1 MQIAVELT
9 LIRSCHMFEEEYGN
23 GEGLCN
29 QFLGDLVFYSSDSD
43 NFTVMAFDN
52 SLPNPNFKLT
62 FPRSDTVSISMTA
75 KLGSIVIP
83 LLMFLVN
90 AAAS

>member
-9 LIRSCHMFEEEYGN
+9 LVHSCHMFEKEYGN

-29 QFLGDLVFYSSDSD
+29 QFLEDLMFYSSDSD
-43 NFTVMAFDN
+43 NCTVMAFDN

-62 FPRSDTVSISMTA
+62 SDTVSISMMV

-90 AAAS
+90 AAAI